1 MSWLDDLLNSQTVQS
16 VGDWLGTEQGGRATE
31 GLFNLGLSYGA
42 EALGLNDPQIQKTG
56 YLGEVPRY
64 DAVRERV
71 PDTYDPLRRPGSS
84 GQRYFTNTQ
93 FLPQG
98 SQPAGLGAAGLAALN
113 LSNPAR
119 QTRPVVPATLA
130 RGGIV
135 GFQNEGVVNSLPATG
150 GMGEFPRGP
159 VARVTENLFPEAMA
173 DRPQGLSHAHWGA
186 YKIAQWLR
194 EKLGREPTPQEIEK
208 AELNFNLAQ
217 GGIVGLREGKYVNGA
232 TSGMAD
238 AVPANIEG
246 TQEAR
251 LSDGEFVVPADVV
264 SHLGNGNSDAGADE
278 LYDMMD
284 RVRKARTGMTK
295 QAKEIDPREFLPA

>member
-1 MSWLDDLLNSQTVQS
+1 MSWLDDLISS
-16 VGDWLGTEQGGRATE
+16 GAADK
-31 GLFNLGLSYGA
+31 LFGLGLGWGA
-42 EALGLNDPQIQKTG
+42 QELGLNDPQIQKTG
-56 YLGEVPRY
+56 YLGEVPQY

-84 GQRYFTNTQ
+84 GQRYFTDTQ

-119 QTRPVVPATLA
+119 QTRPVAPVTTPVPVPTNLVSPAPLA

-135 GFQNEGVVNSLPATG
+135 G
-150 GMGEFPRGP
+150 
-159 VARVTENLFPEAMA
+159 
-173 DRPQGLSHAHWGA
+173 
-186 YKIAQWLR
+186 LR
-194 EKLGREPTPQEIEK
+194 Q
-208 AELNFNLAQ
+208 
-217 GGIVGLREGKYVNGA
+217 GKYVNGA

-238 AVPANIEG
+238 AVPASIEG

>member
-1 MSWLDDLLNSQTVQS
+1 MSWLDDILNSQTAQS
-16 VGDWLGTEQGGRATE
+16 VGDWLGSEQGSQATE
-31 GLFNLGLSYGA
+31 TLFNLGLGYGA

-71 PDTYDPLRRPGSS
+71 PGTYDPLRRPGSS

-119 QTRPVVPATLA
+119 QTRPVAPVTTPVPVPTNLISPAPLA

-135 GFQNEGVVNSLPATG
+135 G
-150 GMGEFPRGP
+150 
-159 VARVTENLFPEAMA
+159 
-173 DRPQGLSHAHWGA
+173 
-186 YKIAQWLR
+186 LR
-194 EKLGREPTPQEIEK
+194 Q
-208 AELNFNLAQ
+208 
-217 GGIVGLREGKYVNGA
+217 GKYVNGA

-284 RVRKARTGMTK
+284 RVRKARTGTTK
-295 QAKEIDPREFLPA
+295 QAKEIDPREFLPAQVNYG